1 MSFFFPVR
9 TQQLQQTTNNAETQS
24 IPVEATVLESS
35 CALLLA
41 AGLKTTTPNN
51 EYILQHHE
59 SLSADITFDAQ
70 EVFIE
75 EVKVE
80 KSLFEQDSKVSE
92 SEIKQY
98 RERLE
103 AERNAKCE
111 VEIEDTK
118 EEKAHKKVKPRR
130 AIKSTS
136 SEDSRKEQTTNS
148 VGKKS
153 SASTEDTVYPSD
165 GSLNT
170 VSKDEMS
177 YNQTK
182 YIEPGEVNGTIAE
195 GKVLN
200 RKITKALEDELTPS
214 EDSLDEAEN
223 EWKEFK
229 GKQTTTETAHEP
241 SVTNIASSVQ
251 TNSPGK
257 DNKATIKNNPDKKD
271 DQTTETNITNKAT
284 INQISH
290 DENKL
295 ATNLEHATTAKKGSE
310 EIKPLTPVDI
320 DVQNRKRKR

>member
-1 MSFFFPVR
+1 M
-9 TQQLQQTTNNAETQS
+9 
-24 IPVEATVLESS
+24 EATVLESS

-92 SEIKQY
+92 GEIKQY

-103 AERNAKCE
+103 AERNAKRDI
-111 VEIEDTK
+111 EIEDTK
-118 EEKAHKKVKPRR
+118 EEKASKKVKPRR

-136 SEDSRKEQTTNS
+136 SEDSRKDQTTNS

-153 SASTEDTVYPSD
+153 SASD

-170 VSKDEMS
+170 VSREEMS

-229 GKQTTTETAHEP
+229 GKQTTTETTHEP
-241 SVTNIASSVQ
+241 SATNIASSVQ
-251 TNSPGK
+251 TNSTGK
-257 DNKATIKNNPDKKD
+257 ENIATIKNNPDKNQE
-271 DQTTETNITNKAT
+271 QTTETNITNKAT

-290 DENKL
+290 DENNI
-295 ATNLEHATTAKKGSE
+295 ATNLEHATAVKKEPE
-310 EIKPLTPVDI
+310 EIKALTPVDI